1 MFQIYYQYVKL
12 HNTNKLNLYK
22 YLKMQPYEHI
32 KTPLKWLKNLAKNSL
47 KQWFSLKI
55 WTLAIIKQKDNCPS
69 AGL

>member
-55 WTLAIIKQKDNCPS
+55 
-69 AGL
+69 